1 MLRSLRSALARFAV
15 RRAAACQRDAP
26 KRAELWLRL
35 GCAVAPT
42 FAESH
47 PALVRLRRAIED
59 RWGAVAAAQEAAQRF
74 PANPD
79 AWMLLGEAWQM
90 VFRQQD
96 ALVAYEQ
103 VLTLE
108 ERPDAALAA
117 GAVYRPAGRR
127 APARLRSARE
137 RQRVALGHESH
148 IQQRERRQRKE
159 PRGQHTVRQRRRARL
174 QDDGLGMQ
182 RAEQKDA
189 QVDEGHQA
197 HPADAQHGG
206 VAGPEPLITHARA
219 HEQIPHVAGAAG

>member
-26 KRAELWLRL
+26 KRADLWLRL

-90 VFRQQD
+90 VFRQHD
-96 ALVAYEQ
+96 ALVAYDVYRRAGRHAE
-103 VLTLE
+103 
-108 ERPDAALAA
+108 AAARFARAYAA
-117 GAVYRPAGRR
+117 GGGAEALWLNAQALFQAGDAR
-127 APARLRSARE
+127 AADEALHLWATQVPDGMARLSA
-137 RQRVALGHESH
+137 A
-148 IQQRERRQRKE
+148 
-159 PRGQHTVRQRRRARL
+159 
-174 QDDGLGMQ
+174 
-182 RAEQKDA
+182 RAELFAEKR
-189 QVDEGHQA
+189 
-197 HPADAQHGG
+197 GG
-206 VAGPEPLITHARA
+206 
-219 HEQIPHVAGAAG
+219 

>member
-103 VLTLE
+103 VRSEEHTSELQSPCNLVCRLLLEKKKKKSSQTL
-108 ERPDAALAA
+108 AS
-117 GAVYRPAGRR
+117 PA
-127 APARLRSARE
+127 
-137 RQRVALGHESH
+137 HSH
-148 IQQRERRQRKE
+148 T
-159 PRGQHTVRQRRRARL
+159 PRAR
-174 QDDGLGMQ
+174 
-182 RAEQKDA
+182 
-189 QVDEGHQA
+189 V
-197 HPADAQHGG
+197 
-206 VAGPEPLITHARA
+206 T
-219 HEQIPHVAGAAG
+219 